1 MNEATTPLILIEGD
15 NLEVFKL
22 LQKSYASHIKMIYID
37 ATLHIVNDFI

>member
-15 NLEVFKL
+15 KEVFKL